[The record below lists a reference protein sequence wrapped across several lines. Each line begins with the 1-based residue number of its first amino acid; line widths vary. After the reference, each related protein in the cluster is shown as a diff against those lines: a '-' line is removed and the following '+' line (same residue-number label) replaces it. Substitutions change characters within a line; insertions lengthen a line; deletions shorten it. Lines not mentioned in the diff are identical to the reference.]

1 MKILDFQE
9 FVGGLKSLTDNWRC
23 FIIVFRHLSGFKNVS
38 ILTVDE
44 RLIVRVDFSTSVGP
58 AAAPV
63 VAGCAEEAGA

>member
-9 FVGGLKSLTDNWRC
+9 FVGGLKSLTDNRRC
-23 FIIVFRHLSGFKNVS
+23 FIIVFRHLGGFKNVS

-44 RLIVRVDFSTSVGP
+44 RLIVRVDFSTAVGS